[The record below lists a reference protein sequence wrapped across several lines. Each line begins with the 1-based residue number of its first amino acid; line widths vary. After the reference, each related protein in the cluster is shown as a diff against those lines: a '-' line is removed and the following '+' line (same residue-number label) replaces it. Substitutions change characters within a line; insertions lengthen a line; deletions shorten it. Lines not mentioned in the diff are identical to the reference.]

1 MRFRMCAAA
10 FALSLVAAG
19 LVGCGGGSGSGVNNT
34 RSFTGKY
41 GGTFAGTVNGM
52 VDNGTLTGTVAS
64 DGSLT
69 GMSHSNAANADG
81 TVTGTISTA
90 GVVASTFVYPGATYT
105 ASGTISKTSAG
116 HLIGT
121 LTEFSGTTA
130 IGSFTIDLGP
140 Q

>member
-1 MRFRMCAAA
+1 MRFRMCATAL
-10 FALSLVAAG
+10 ALSLVAAG
-19 LVGCGGGSGSGVNNT
+19 LVGCGGGSGSSVNNT

-41 GGTFAGTVNGM
+41 GGTFSGTVNG
-52 VDNGTLTGTVAS
+52 VADTGTLTETIAS

-69 GMSHSNAANADG
+69 GISHSNAANADA

-90 GVVASTFVYPGATYT
+90 GVVASTFVYPSATYT
-105 ASGTISKTSAG
+105 ASGTVSKTSAG

-121 LTEFSGTTA
+121 LTEFSGATA
-130 IGSFTIDLGP
+130 IGSFTIDLSP